1 MQIRCTFISGAV
13 ARANK
18 LGLSDASV
26 RQKLVQVLGDVIML
40 AVSNRLIL
48 VGSQAN
54 SLFEKVRAVGCVH
67 R

>member
-1 MQIRCTFISGAV
+1 M

-40 AVSNRLIL
+40 AVSYGLIL
-48 VGSQAN
+48 VGSQTK
-54 SLFEKVRAVGCVH
+54 SLFEKKGLLVVFIDSQV
-67 R
+67 